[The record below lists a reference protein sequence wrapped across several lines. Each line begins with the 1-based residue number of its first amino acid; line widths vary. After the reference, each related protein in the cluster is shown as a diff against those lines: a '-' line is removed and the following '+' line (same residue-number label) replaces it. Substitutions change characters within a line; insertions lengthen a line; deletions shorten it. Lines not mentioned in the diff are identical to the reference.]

1 MSLLK
6 PPKDATDVNDM
17 SPVGLDSVL
26 PWFSSRTGASLR
38 IALQVPCR
46 LPAPRHANFEGM
58 GTAGYI
64 EISNSSN
71 YINQIMG

>member
-26 PWFSSRTGASLR
+26 PWFSSRTGSSWTGASLR

-58 GTAGYI
+58 GTTGFI
-64 EISNSSN
+64 EISKSS
-71 YINQIMG
+71 II